1 MKKKPSGNKGET
13 AQEKSVLSEEDR
25 RLMEYVYN
33 TNAIEGSSLSRE
45 EVEEILERAGYVRSK
60 KAEKRFAHKS

>member
-1 MKKKPSGNKGET
+1 MLKKKPSGNKGET

-60 KAEKRFAHKS
+60 KVEKRFAHK